1 MSYKEPNAYI
11 VMKTFCGI
19 FLCCLD
25 ALHII
30 KKNGIAFNDFWR
42 TVKYTH
48 FSIFL
53 FHKCRA

>member
-1 MSYKEPNAYI
+1 
-11 VMKTFCGI
+11 MKTFCGI

-30 KKNGIAFNDFWR
+30 KKNGIEFYDFWR
-42 TVKYTH
+42 TVKYAH

-53 FHKCRA
+53 FHMCRA